1 MFYKMD
7 FKFIELKNTT
17 HTLEPVSSTKQL
29 AAQSKKAKW
38 HLGQYLYLLEE
49 SQVEFRSVSEDR
61 KRSGIYVK
69 ICQYLQKCRHSD
81 DL

>member
-1 MFYKMD
+1 MD

-38 HLGQYLYLLEE
+38 HLGQYLLEE
-49 SQVEFRSVSEDR
+49 SRVAFRSMSVNR
-61 KRSGIYVK
+61 KP
-69 ICQYLQKCRHSD
+69 SD
-81 DL
+81 I

>member
-1 MFYKMD
+1 MD

-49 SQVEFRSVSEDR
+49 SQVAFTSMSVNG
-61 KRSGIYVK
+61 KP
-69 ICQYLQKCRHSD
+69 SD
-81 DL
+81 I